1 MKTNLPGQVPILPG
15 HVFSDPYKQN
25 FHKTQQFTYSDHSQQ
40 EKRQNVGEDID
51 MNLIDELTKSINN
64 LSFQKD
70 RKSPENDSIPRVQPP
85 WIKYDRK
92 VLRFYAYFQE
102 HVVESR
108 LENYRI
114 RKVKIYYYLS
124 DETIYITEPKVEN
137 SGVPQGVF
145 LKRHKV
151 PKVTG
156 ELSEHYTWRDL
167 DLSMNFKAYDR
178 IFRIYDADD
187 FTKEFYSYMGFPL
200 SNPDSNPGDNFE

>member
-70 RKSPENDSIPRVQPP
+70 RKCPENDSIPRVQPP

-92 VLRFYAYFQE
+92 VLRFYAYFQ
-102 HVVESR
+102 
-108 LENYRI
+108 
-114 RKVKIYYYLS
+114 
-124 DETIYITEPKVEN
+124 
-137 SGVPQGVF
+137 
-145 LKRHKV
+145 
-151 PKVTG
+151 
-156 ELSEHYTWRDL
+156 
-167 DLSMNFKAYDR
+167 
-178 IFRIYDADD
+178 
-187 FTKEFYSYMGFPL
+187 
-200 SNPDSNPGDNFE
+200 